1 MKRLLTIT
9 LLCLVAA
16 ALMLSGCD
24 VVKGLF
30 GGKAQNQAPQMGP
43 GQPPVAAPPGGSP
56 QSPDLT
62 MASVN
67 GKYYNLLMT
76 LNVPQDQGATAIST
90 IGGTTPGPHTRD
102 TTTSRRGTGSMSI
115 PIGTSGETRGSRT
128 GA

>member
-76 LNVPQDQGATAIST
+76 LNVPQDQGSYGNFYDWGYYT
-90 IGGTTPGPHTRD
+90 
-102 TTTSRRGTGSMSI
+102 
-115 PIGTSGETRGSRT
+115 GTSYAGYNNIPAGYWVYVYPNWYVWGNTR
-128 GA
+128 